1 MGMDQSLHEFEAL
14 QVRLRESGPAMPK
27 RLRQVAEFVLSHAE
41 DFAFAT
47 AAEVA
52 EAAHVQPS
60 TLVRFAKTIGF
71 SGFSDLQAVYR
82 TRLRH
87 GFPDYR
93 QRLATLRG
101 AGGPITMFD
110 GFARAAEVSL
120 TRART
125 SLNPVALENAVAL
138 LAKSDTVYLL
148 GARRVYPMAAALFY
162 AFSKLDVR
170 AVLID
175 NSGGMA
181 PEQVNSARSGDAL
194 MVVSYAPYAAVT
206 LETARLAKERSVPV
220 VAITDSPFSPLA
232 PLADVW
238 LEIAEADFG
247 AFRSLAA
254 THALAMTLAVAT
266 AEARA

>member
-1 MGMDQSLHEFEAL
+1 MDDSLLEYESL
-14 QVRLRESGPAMPK
+14 QMRLRESGPAMPK
-27 RLRQVAEFVLSHAE
+27 RLRQVAEFVLGHAE

-52 EAAHVQPS
+52 QAAKVQPS
-60 TLVRFAKTIGF
+60 TLVRFAKSIGF

-82 TRLRH
+82 SRLRQ

-93 QRLATLRG
+93 RRLATLRG

-120 TRART
+120 TRARS
-125 SLNPVALENAVAL
+125 SLNPAALEKAVAL
-138 LAKSDTVYLL
+138 LAKADTVYLL
-148 GARRVYPMAAALFY
+148 GARRVFPIATAMFY
-162 AFSKLDVR
+162 AFSKLEVR

-175 NSGGMA
+175 NPGGMA
-181 PEQVNSARSGDAL
+181 HEQVTSARASDAL
-194 MVVSYAPYAAVT
+194 VVVSYAPYAAVT
-206 LETARLAKERSVPV
+206 LETARIGKERQVPV

-247 AFRSLAA
+247 AFRSLSA

-266 AEARA
+266 AEARG